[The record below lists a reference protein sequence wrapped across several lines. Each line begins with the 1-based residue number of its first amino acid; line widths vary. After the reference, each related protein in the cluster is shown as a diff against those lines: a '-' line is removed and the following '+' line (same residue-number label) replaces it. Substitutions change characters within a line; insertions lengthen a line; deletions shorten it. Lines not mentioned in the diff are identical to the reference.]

1 MIEDR
6 LLILK
11 CKHGSTDALRKIYQ
25 KYKDDLLVLA
35 TAILNDTSAAEDV
48 LHDVFVGFV
57 GTLKKFKLTGSLK
70 AYLATCV
77 ANRARNLNRQKHSR
91 NLGLD
96 HADPASSNANE
107 PYQTI
112 TCNEQSQRLNAAMA
126 ELPDEQRDT
135 IMLHLRTGLTFRQIA
150 KSQAASVNTIKSRYR
165 YGINKLQ
172 KTLTRE
178 HEKWNPQIT

>member
-35 TAILNDTSAAEDV
+35 TAILNDTSAAQDV

-57 GTLKKFKLTGSLK
+57 RALKDFKLTGSLK

-77 ANRARNLNRQKHSR
+77 ANRARNLNRQRHSR
-91 NLGLD
+91 NLDLD
-96 HADPASSNANE
+96 HADPASSDSDQ
-107 PYQTI
+107 PYQSI
-112 TCNEQSQRLNAAMA
+112 ICNEQSQRLNAAMA
-126 ELPDEQRDT
+126 ELPDEQRDA

-150 KSQAASVNTIKSRYR
+150 KSQAVSVNTIKSRYR
-165 YGINKLQ
+165 YGIEKLRQ
-172 KTLTRE
+172 TLKTE
-178 HEKWNPQIT
+178 HEK

>member
-11 CKHGSTDALRKIYQ
+11 CKRGSTDALRRIYQ

-48 LHDVFVGFV
+48 LHDVFVAFV
-57 GTLKKFKLTGSLK
+57 GALKKFKLTGSLK

-77 ANRARNLNRQKHSR
+77 ANRARNLNRQRHNR
-91 NLGLD
+91 NVGLD
-96 HADPASSNANE
+96 HANPAGSDSDQPHQA
-107 PYQTI
+107 I
-112 TCNEQSQRLNAAMA
+112 VCNEQSQRLNAAMA
-126 ELPDEQRDT
+126 ELPYEQRDV

-150 KSQAASVNTIKSRYR
+150 KSQAVSVDTVKSRYR
-165 YGINKLQ
+165 YGIEKLR
-172 KTLTRE
+172 KILKKER
-178 HEKWNPQIT
+178 